1 MSETPEKTPEEIQSE
16 AVNAETAD
24 NIQPETIENETAGA
38 ETTETI
44 LPETPD
50 HVKVIARE
58 DHPAFKASSQVSVNT
73 ANNQVISPDDIDAK
87 AIEQEVADALGDVSL
102 MDMDSIV
109 GKMGSAKKSAPKTSG
124 SEESAIPGILRGR
137 VLKIES
143 DGLFIS
149 ELGGKSEGFLPIAE
163 IEEGEEIKEGDP
175 IDVCIVRRDPKDG
188 LLILSRSAATQQI
201 MLKNLKAGDH
211 VEVTVTGSN
220 KGGLEVKIKGGVK
233 AFMPISQIDLY
244 RVEDEDKDKFIGK
257 KMICEVTQADRN
269 DRNIV
274 VSHRKIV
281 AAQQEENA
289 EKLWDELEQG
299 QVYPGTVRS
308 LMEYGAFIDLGGID
322 GLVHISEISWAHIDK
337 PGDMLVVGQ
346 QVQVFIKEIN
356 KEKKRLSLSL
366 KMVSGDPW
374 SSVEDKYPVGMKC
387 QAKIVRLMN
396 FGAFAELEPGIE
408 GLVPVSEMSWLGRV
422 HHPKDVVREGDIVD
436 VEILKCSKDSR
447 QISMSIKAV
456 QGNPWDDVKEKYIV
470 EQDYSGKVVRL
481 SDFGAF
487 VELEPGIDGLIHI
500 SELSDKHIKR
510 PGDAVKEGEEVRVR
524 VLEVDI
530 DRKRIALSMRALL
543 QQKQPDTD
551 TQETTAV
558 QPVSETPAVAPAK
571 AKRKKNLKGGLG
583 CVGGDD
589 NPLGLRL

>member
-16 AVNAETAD
+16 TVNENPVET
-24 NIQPETIENETAGA
+24 NVSEPSEEIV
-38 ETTETI
+38 
-44 LPETPD
+44 PETPD
-50 HVKVIARE
+50 HVKVIAKE
-58 DHPAFKASSQVSVNT
+58 DHPAFKAANT
-73 ANNQVISPDDIDAK
+73 AEVAAKNEVMSPDDINA
-87 AIEQEVADALGDVSL
+87 ASVEEEVAEALGDMSL
-102 MDMDSIV
+102 MDMDAIV
-109 GKMGSAKKSAPKTSG
+109 GNMGGTSNKSQSSSSDAD
-124 SEESAIPGILRGR
+124 AIPGILRGR

-149 ELGGKSEGFLPIAE
+149 NLGGKSEGFLPIVE
-163 IEEGEEIKEGDP
+163 IEEGENIKEGDP

-233 AFMPISQIDLY
+233 AFMPISQIDVY
-244 RVEDEDKDKFIGK
+244 RVEDEDKDKFVGQ

-281 AAQQEENA
+281 EAQQSENA

-308 LMEYGAFIDLGGID
+308 LMDYGAFIDLGGVD

-346 QVQVFIKEIN
+346 QVNVFVKEIN
-356 KEKKRLSLSL
+356 KEKKRLALSL
-366 KMVSGDPW
+366 KLVNGDPW
-374 SSVEDKYPVGMKC
+374 SSVGDKYPVGMRC
-387 QAKIVRLMN
+387 QAKVVRLMN

-408 GLVPVSEMSWLGRV
+408 GLIPVSEMSWLGRV
-422 HHPKDVVREGDIVD
+422 NHPKEVVKEGDLVD
-436 VEILKCSKDSR
+436 VEILKCSTENR

-456 QGNPWDDVKEKYIV
+456 QGNPWDDVTEKYIV
-470 EQDYSGKVVRL
+470 EQDYTGKVVRL

-487 VELEPGIDGLIHI
+487 VELEPGIDGLVHI
-500 SELSDKHIKR
+500 SEISDKHIKR
-510 PGDAVKEGEEVRVR
+510 PGDAVKEGEEVKVR
-524 VLEVDI
+524 VLEVDTG
-530 DRKRIALSMRALL
+530 RKRIALSMRALL
-543 QQKQPDTD
+543 QVEDAGEAAD
-551 TQETTAV
+551 VSAVETA
-558 QPVSETPAVAPAK
+558 APAK
-571 AKRKKNLKGGLG
+571 PKRKKNLKGGLG
-583 CVGGDD
+583 CVDGGD